1 MSTIIWTL
9 LPLNVNVLNIN
20 NNNKCININFTLL
33 CPCVNKAVNAAISY
47 ANASPGGP
55 GGPGKPG
62 APDIPSTPR
71 SPVRP

>member
-1 MSTIIWTL
+1 MYFLSTVIG
-9 LPLNVNVLNIN
+9 VYFSV
-20 NNNKCININFTLL
+20 TLL

-62 APDIPSTPR
+62 APRVPSAPR